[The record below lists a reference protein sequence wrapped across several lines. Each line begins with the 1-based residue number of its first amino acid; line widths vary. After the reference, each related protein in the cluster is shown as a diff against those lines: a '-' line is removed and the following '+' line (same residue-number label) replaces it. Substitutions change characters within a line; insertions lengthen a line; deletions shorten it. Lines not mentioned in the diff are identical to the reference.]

1 MNLKLSDKHLYKLS
15 TITGIQLPD
24 LVSLDAMGIL
34 DTARCLQFLV
44 KYDWKILSKT
54 KRYTADQKIQALCNE
69 YNYSASHMR
78 ELVYKHNRIAYYCK
92 DCGHEIS
99 KLISKQNDGLCDKC
113 VVKSI
118 KL

>member
-15 TITGIQLPD
+15 MISGIQLPD
-24 LVSLDAMGIL
+24 IVSLDAMGII
-34 DTARCLQFLV
+34 DTNRCLQLLV
-44 KYDWKILSKT
+44 RYDWKVLSRT
-54 KRYTADQKIQALCNE
+54 KRYTADQKIKALCVE
-69 YNYSASHMR
+69 YNYSESRIR
-78 ELVYKHNRIAYYCK
+78 ELVYKHSRIAYYCK

-99 KLISKQNDGLCDKC
+99 KLISKQNYGLCDKC